1 MDIDHGKCS
10 HEHPPKIK
18 NIYIYSWQIR
28 SFSYLILLR
37 TLLIYD
43 HPRNIFATFS
53 FYWLLFGFIH
63 FNNILKRIAQLFYF
77 KIFVQCTVISSFY

>member
-18 NIYIYSWQIR
+18 NISIYSWQIR
-28 SFSYLILLR
+28 SFSYLIFLR

-53 FYWLLFGFIH
+53 FYFAFIWFYSYYLFLFILT
-63 FNNILKRIAQLFYF
+63 IL
-77 KIFVQCTVISSFY
+77 

>member
-28 SFSYLILLR
+28 SFSFLILLR

-63 FNNILKRIAQLFYF
+63 FNNILNTLLLVHFINFF
-77 KIFVQCTVISSFY
+77 